1 MDRLPGPRSR
11 MTGTSLGHAHYARAM
26 ATLAPPD
33 PETIELTTSDGMIV
47 PGTYRRAAE
56 PKALILLFH
65 QRGSSR
71 VEYADIG
78 PRLAANGYA
87 SLAIDQRGGGDK
99 WRVPNEPAQ
108 AWGETDTHWD
118 AMPDLEAAMAWA
130 AGQGLPVA
138 LWGSS
143 YSAALVFPLA
153 AANPDAVKALL
164 AFSPGEYLEGDA
176 TSRAARRLT
185 MPLFVSSATSLNEVA
200 YAQPIFDAAGSADKT
215 YFLPKAGGEHG
226 SSALIRTENPDGH
239 GEMWTAVLGFLGRA
253 FG

>member
-1 MDRLPGPRSR
+1 
-11 MTGTSLGHAHYARAM
+11 M

-33 PETIELTTSDGMIV
+33 PESIELTTSDGMIV

-71 VEYADIG
+71 VEYAEIG
-78 PRLAANGYA
+78 PRLAANGYS

-130 AGQGLPVA
+130 AGKGLPVA

-153 AANPDAVKALL
+153 AERPDSVKAVL
-164 AFSPGEYLEGDA
+164 AFSPGEYLDGA
-176 TSRAARRLT
+176 VTRAAERLT
-185 MPLFVSSATSLNEVA
+185 APLLVSSATTLNEIG
-200 YAQPIFDAAGSADKT
+200 YAQPVFDAAGSADKI
-215 YFLPKAGGEHG
+215 YVLPKGGSVHG

-239 GEMWTAVLGFLGRA
+239 EEMWASVLAFLGRV
-253 FG
+253 FD